1 MRYHVGCRKSQI
13 NPNLYR
19 LGVVE
24 SGSKAVVA
32 VNKSKLFAY
41 ALGAWLFIEVLAFLL
56 VVQFLGLL
64 AAVALGAGTTV
75 LGLLD
80 VKRLVAYLRRRM
92 GRVNETKA
100 GSAPTM
106 VDGGLQALG
115 SLLLILPGF
124 ASDLVG
130 LALKAPSVRAD
141 IARRLRGEVHKG
153 PRTIDLAPNEW
164 KSIELRKPKRRRAQA
179 KPSGTPPVA

>member
-1 MRYHVGCRKSQI
+1 MT
-13 NPNLYR
+13 R
-19 LGVVE
+19 L
-24 SGSKAVVA
+24 
-32 VNKSKLFAY
+32 NKSKIVAY
-41 ALGAWLFIEVLAFLL
+41 VIGAWLFIEVLAFVL

-64 AAVALGAGTTV
+64 AAIALGVGTTV

-80 VKRLVAYLRRRM
+80 IKRLLEYLRRRM
-92 GRVNETKA
+92 GRT
-100 GSAPTM
+100 GSNSGAPANM

-115 SLLLILPGF
+115 SALLILPGF

-130 LALKAPSVRAD
+130 LALKAPSIRAD
-141 IARRLRGEVHKG
+141 IARRLKGDRRHG

-164 KSIELRKPKRRRAQA
+164 KSLESRKPRRRRAQT